1 VVKLHRH
8 SVVNLKRRGVVN
20 LTGKSNYI
28 NSFSNWDVINST
40 NSSFLKPAVPS
51 QSVVDQYVNEIAD
64 DYDTAA
70 GLEDKMEVIMG
81 QKYVHFNLH
90 DYFEVFA
97 ELRRTRHPKIP
108 LDKFSESMNIAPM
121 IERWPYPGAE
131 SATN

>member
-1 VVKLHRH
+1 MW
-8 SVVNLKRRGVVN
+8 RRTN

-64 DYDTAA
+64 DYDAAA

-81 QKYVHFNLH
+81 QKYVHLESPWLLWGVSGTEKDQTSKN
-90 DYFEVFA
+90 
-97 ELRRTRHPKIP
+97 P
-108 LDKFSESMNIAPM
+108 L
-121 IERWPYPGAE
+121 G
-131 SATN
+131 